1 VAPNLFNNILEL
13 GYDLNNLYKD
23 DEDEI
28 YLQKKSEFERETELE
43 ERRVQAE
50 KKKDVYENQQKLLL
64 KQTQALK
71 K

>member
-1 VAPNLFNNILEL
+1 MAPNLFNNILEL